1 MAIIPNDQYPGK
13 TAGPTANY
21 PLGEPRNIT
30 TPGDGTGT
38 PWDAAL
44 VKDLFGFQQALLKAA
59 NITASGD
66 PDTALVSQYLQAL
79 QSLFAG
85 AVSFTGNATQWSV
98 KLKIAERT
106 LCIKGG
112 NVDYTTNPGET
123 SVTTTFSEAFPTL
136 CAAVLLTRKMNAH
149 TQDGDGGAHLVGTPS
164 KTSFVTSLQVYNI
177 NSAANLRGFSWVAFG
192 W

>member
-1 MAIIPNDQYPGK
+1 MAIIPSDQYPGK

-38 PWDAAL
+38 PWEAAL
-44 VKDLFGFQQALLKAA
+44 VKDIFGLQQALLRAA

-66 PDTALVSQYLQAL
+66 PDTALDSQYLKAL
-79 QSLFAG
+79 QTLFAG
-85 AVSFTGNATQWSV
+85 VVSFTGNATQWSV
-98 KLKIAERT
+98 KLKIADRT

-136 CAAVLLTRKMNAH
+136 CAGVYLTRKINVH
-149 TQDGDGGAHLVGTPS
+149 TQDGDGGALLEGTPS
-164 KTSFVTSLQVYNI
+164 KTSFKTSLQVFNV
-177 NSAANLRGFSWVAFG
+177 SAAGNLRGFSWLAFG